1 MNGLIALKDRVV
13 ELGEK
18 FTVKRGHRGAQV
30 GFGDDEAQVQQRC
43 ALRDHADIYALERVE
58 YAARHAR
65 SIPNIVAHQ
74 TDDGL
79 IFFDFDIG
87 ELPQLG
93 LNLFEALEVI
103 DGERNADLRSGD
115 HIDGGFEAVE
125 DLKDAMQE
133 AVRHEHARGVN
144 IDHRD
149 LAFAGDGCDGIGA
162 VDGLGDDARAGDFGA
177 ARVENQH
184 RNVLFDGR
192 HNSGG

>member
-1 MNGLIALKDRVV
+1 MDGLIALKDCVV
-13 ELGEK
+13 ELGEE
-18 FTVKRGHRGAQV
+18 FVVQRGNRGAQV

-43 ALRDHADIYALERVE
+43 ALRDHADIDALKRVE

-65 SIPNIVAHQ
+65 SIPNIVAHK

-87 ELPQLG
+87 ELAQLG
-93 LNLFEALEVI
+93 LNLSETLDVVYS
-103 DGERNADLRSGD
+103 ERNADLRSCD

-144 IDHRD
+144 IDY
-149 LAFAGDGCDGIGA
+149 
-162 VDGLGDDARAGDFGA
+162 
-177 ARVENQH
+177 
-184 RNVLFDGR
+184 
-192 HNSGG
+192 